1 MGEHNSDERTQ
12 HPWKSMAALANASME
27 KLAAAEQTSARQ
39 RERAS
44 MAAPRG
50 IVAAPSWD
58 FLHGVSE
65 RNAHS
70 HGAMLEIEEDSGLP
84 NGIFTKSYTSFLAST
99 SFLLQETVSFFFTIS
114 LQLIS

>member
-65 RNAHS
+65 RNAQS
-70 HGAMLEIEEDSGLP
+70 HGAMLEIEEDSTWVSPTGFSRNPTPRSLRRLR
-84 NGIFTKSYTSFLAST
+84 FFFKKRFL
-99 SFLLQETVSFFFTIS
+99 SFLLS
-114 LQLIS
+114 LFN